1 MIWATVS
8 SWSCFCWLYR
18 ASPFGCKEYNQSD
31 FGVYHLVMSM
41 CRVFSCV
48 VGRGCLLWPVCFLVK
63 ESDTTERLHFHF
75 LLSCIGEGNGNP
87 LQCSCRESPRD
98 GGACWAAVYGVA
110 QSWTW
115 LSDWTELNW
124 TDGYYFDSNFL
135 HVIIAVINF
144 VSSILVERVLV
155 LRKTDPF
162 TFPFSE
168 SDNFL
173 FYLLLNE
180 LVVSGVEIISIYL

>member
-1 MIWATVS
+1 M
-8 SWSCFCWLYR
+8 
-18 ASPFGCKEYNQSD
+18 
-31 FGVYHLVMSM
+31 
-41 CRVFSCV
+41 
-48 VGRGCLLWPVCFLVK
+48 
-63 ESDTTERLHFHF
+63 
-75 LLSCIGEGNGNP
+75 
-87 LQCSCRESPRD
+87 
-98 GGACWAAVYGVA
+98 
-110 QSWTW
+110 
-115 LSDWTELNW
+115 
-124 TDGYYFDSNFL
+124 